1 MPGRNVDVGAIRD
14 RLFSATKGGDA
25 HDQLD
30 RLLRAD
36 PNQSIP
42 VLMDY
47 STKGSINHVRA
58 SAVARLVDLVPRAD
72 TAYASFFEAGLS
84 DPVLAYWS
92 LEGLARTAGRSSY
105 VALTRFA
112 LDAAQSVEARGKAI
126 RELALVSGQDFVRG
140 LGSDPGHWRESDLPI
155 GRVEAWAAAGF
166 PDGAGFAPPARHPS
180 LDAPQT
186 ALDQCASR
194 LEAKLA
200 TMRAKRQD
208 PMNPTNWLVPASPVD
223 LSLVEARWKL
233 PVTYLEF
240 LRKFSPLKVNIESRR
255 YYQGLDLY
263 GAADLPAAQHGYAF
277 NPLTQEPIDGW
288 PEAYLVVAN
297 HAGDPYVMDLS
308 SGATD
313 DAPILTA
320 RHDEPAALIGDR
332 LEAGWRFKREAPSF
346 SVFLERL
353 CG

>member
-1 MPGRNVDVGAIRD
+1 MSGRKVDVGAIREK
-14 RLFSATKGGDA
+14 LFGATNGGDA

-36 PNQSIP
+36 PELSIP

-47 STKGSINHVRA
+47 ATKGSIDHVRT
-58 SAVARLVDLVPRAD
+58 SAVARLVKLVPKGG
-72 TAYASFFEAGLS
+72 TAHAGFFEAGLS
-84 DPVLAYWS
+84 DPALAYWS
-92 LEGLARTAGRSSY
+92 LEGLARTAGRASY
-105 VALTRFA
+105 PALARFA
-112 LDAAQSVEARGKAI
+112 LDDAQRTEARGKAI
-126 RELALVSGQDFVRG
+126 REVALVSGQDFARG
-140 LGSDPGHWRESDLPI
+140 LGPDPGHWRESDLPI

-186 ALDQCASR
+186 ALDQLASR

-200 TMRAKRQD
+200 KIRAKGQD
-208 PMNPTNWLVPASPVD
+208 PMNPSNWLVPASPGD
-223 LSLVEARWKL
+223 LSSVEARWKL
-233 PVTYLEF
+233 PAIYLEF

-255 YYQGLDLY
+255 HYQGLDLY
-263 GAADLPAAQHGYAF
+263 GAADLLAAQNGYSF
-277 NPLTQEPIDGW
+277 NPVTQEPIDGW
-288 PEAYLVVAN
+288 PEAYVVVAN

-320 RHDEPAALIGDR
+320 SHDEPAALIGDR
-332 LEAGWRFKREAPSF
+332 FEAGWRFKREAPSF
-346 SVFLERL
+346 YAFLERL